1 MELEKLN
8 EWNPWWENKELINE
22 LIGITRDEYN
32 LLVNSIEIREIT
44 IITGVRR
51 SGKSTLMYQM
61 IKKLLEKGI
70 SSKQI
75 LFVNFDD
82 KKLSPD
88 SLDDIYESYRINLNP
103 EKKAYIF
110 FDEVHKK
117 NDWESWIRKKYDLKT
132 KDKFVISGSCSYLL
146 KKEYSV
152 LLTGRN
158 LTFEVFPLDFK
169 EFLLFNNI
177 KLEKE
182 NIEKGILL
190 EKSKIVILN
199 KLNAYLELGGF
210 PEIVLK
216 EEQFKMQ
223 VLKQYFDDILYKD
236 IVDRYNLNSQ
246 KTSDLAL
253 FLITN
258 FTSPISL
265 RNVRNSLGV
274 SYDLIK
280 DYLSYFKEAFIF
292 FTLEHFS
299 YSLKEQKTLASKIY
313 CIDNG
318 LRNAVSFKFSK
329 DEGRLVE
336 NLVFLELK
344 RKGKDFY
351 YHKENSE
358 CDFVIKNNLKIVE
371 AIQVCF
377 NFNEKNE
384 KRELDGLLE
393 AMKKFNLNEGIILT
407 YDQEKELKIED
418 KTITIKPV
426 WKWLL
431 D

>member
-344 RKGKDFY
+344 RKGNEIYYWKNSKQEEVDFIVKNKD
-351 YHKENSE
+351 NSL
-358 CDFVIKNNLKIVE
+358 D
-371 AIQVCF
+371 AINVSYSDDI
-377 NFNEKNE
+377 NE
-384 KRELDGLLE
+384 RELKSLLKFKE
-393 AMKKFNLNEGIILT
+393 SFKKT
-407 YDQEKELKIED
+407 KELIVITKDIEKKQQD
-418 KTITIKPV
+418 INFIPL

-431 D
+431 E

>member
-299 YSLKEQKTLASKIY
+299 YSL
-313 CIDNG
+313 
-318 LRNAVSFKFSK
+318 
-329 DEGRLVE
+329 
-336 NLVFLELK
+336 
-344 RKGKDFY
+344 
-351 YHKENSE
+351 
-358 CDFVIKNNLKIVE
+358 
-371 AIQVCF
+371 
-377 NFNEKNE
+377 
-384 KRELDGLLE
+384 
-393 AMKKFNLNEGIILT
+393 
-407 YDQEKELKIED
+407 
-418 KTITIKPV
+418 
-426 WKWLL
+426 
-431 D
+431 

>member
-152 LLTGRN
+152 L
-158 LTFEVFPLDFK
+158 FFH
-169 EFLLFNNI
+169 
-177 KLEKE
+177 
-182 NIEKGILL
+182 
-190 EKSKIVILN
+190 
-199 KLNAYLELGGF
+199 
-210 PEIVLK
+210 
-216 EEQFKMQ
+216 
-223 VLKQYFDDILYKD
+223 QY
-236 IVDRYNLNSQ
+236 
-246 KTSDLAL
+246 
-253 FLITN
+253 
-258 FTSPISL
+258 
-265 RNVRNSLGV
+265 
-274 SYDLIK
+274 
-280 DYLSYFKEAFIF
+280 
-292 FTLEHFS
+292 
-299 YSLKEQKTLASKIY
+299 
-313 CIDNG
+313 
-318 LRNAVSFKFSK
+318 
-329 DEGRLVE
+329 
-336 NLVFLELK
+336 
-344 RKGKDFY
+344 
-351 YHKENSE
+351 
-358 CDFVIKNNLKIVE
+358 
-371 AIQVCF
+371 
-377 NFNEKNE
+377 
-384 KRELDGLLE
+384 
-393 AMKKFNLNEGIILT
+393 
-407 YDQEKELKIED
+407 
-418 KTITIKPV
+418 
-426 WKWLL
+426 
-431 D
+431 

>member
-1 MELEKLN
+1 
-8 EWNPWWENKELINE
+8 
-22 LIGITRDEYN
+22 
-32 LLVNSIEIREIT
+32 
-44 IITGVRR
+44 
-51 SGKSTLMYQM
+51 
-61 IKKLLEKGI
+61 
-70 SSKQI
+70 
-75 LFVNFDD
+75 
-82 KKLSPD
+82 
-88 SLDDIYESYRINLNP
+88 
-103 EKKAYIF
+103 
-110 FDEVHKK
+110 
-117 NDWESWIRKKYDLKT
+117 
-132 KDKFVISGSCSYLL
+132 
-146 KKEYSV
+146 
-152 LLTGRN
+152 
-158 LTFEVFPLDFK
+158 
-169 EFLLFNNI
+169 
-177 KLEKE
+177 
-182 NIEKGILL
+182 
-190 EKSKIVILN
+190 
-199 KLNAYLELGGF
+199 
-210 PEIVLK
+210 
-216 EEQFKMQ
+216 MQ

-344 RKGKDFY
+344 RKGNEIYYWKNSKQEEVDFIVKNKD
-351 YHKENSE
+351 NSL
-358 CDFVIKNNLKIVE
+358 D
-371 AIQVCF
+371 AINVSYSDDI
-377 NFNEKNE
+377 NE
-384 KRELDGLLE
+384 RELKSLLKFKE
-393 AMKKFNLNEGIILT
+393 SFKKT
-407 YDQEKELKIED
+407 KELIVITKDIEKKQQD
-418 KTITIKPV
+418 INFIPL

-431 D
+431 E